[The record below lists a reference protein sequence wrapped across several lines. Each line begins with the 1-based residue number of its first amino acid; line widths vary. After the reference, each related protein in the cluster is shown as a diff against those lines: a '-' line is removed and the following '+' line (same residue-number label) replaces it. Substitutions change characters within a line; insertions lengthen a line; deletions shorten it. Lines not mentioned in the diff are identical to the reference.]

1 VQQFLRTI
9 GDFDRGPQRWFVA
22 DEPMSLEVE
31 DLKGILKRG
40 ADPTEP
46 AGEGGWTIKIWDDAA
61 EPASWSILLHCG
73 ETREYVRN
81 QMNVTLPEPR
91 CVPGLYRLD
100 SMLKLIE
107 CTVAAW
113 DPDWCSVG
121 PTELRRRA
129 GRRWYDTLT
138 SWITYLGPRLQPQ
151 IGELPESV
159 RLIARAASGGILIV
173 MAPSPAEL
181 STDVIDQ
188 VRRRIG
194 LGQGT
199 RWGHLVKD

>member
-1 VQQFLRTI
+1 LLQFLQAI
-9 GDFDRGPQRWFVA
+9 GNFDCSPKRWFGA
-22 DEPMSLEVE
+22 EEPMSLEME
-31 DLKGILKRG
+31 DLKRLLRSG
-40 ADPTEP
+40 ADPAEP
-46 AGEGGWTIKIWDDAA
+46 AGEGGWTIKIWNDAA
-61 EPASWSILLHCG
+61 EPASSSILLHCG

-91 CVPGLYRLD
+91 RVSGLYRLD

-107 CTVAAW
+107 GTVAAW

-129 GRRWYDTLT
+129 GRRWYDALT
-138 SWITYLGPRLQPQ
+138 SWITYFGPRLQPQ

-159 RLIARAASGGILIV
+159 RLIHRHNGGILVV

-194 LGQGT
+194 LDQGS
-199 RWGHLVKD
+199 RWGHLVRD